1 MNKIK
6 AITIADD
13 ETYLRQ
19 KSSSIDISNDKS
31 LISDIAILDEYC
43 KNNGVL
49 AMAAIQLGIPK
60 RIIYLKNTNLE
71 IVQKMQTNSTNEE
84 EENHNEAKVLINPII
99 ISRQGLTEY
108 WENCASCL
116 NNCGLVLRPY
126 KIELEYEN
134 VNGEKKNATFE
145 GFESTVLSHEYDH
158 LDGILHIDIAEEIK
172 VMSKEERKI
181 WRQTHDYNVISM
193 NGDYEKLRQNYKSK
207 NKKENK
213 NN

>member
-19 KSSSIDISNDKS
+19 KSSSVDISNDKN
-31 LISDIAILDEYC
+31 LMSDIAILDEFC

-71 IVQKMQTNSTNEE
+71 IVQKMQTNSTTKE
-84 EENHNEAKVLINPII
+84 EENHNEAKILINPII

-134 VNGEKKNATFE
+134 TVGEKQTITFE

-172 VMSKEERKI
+172 VMPKEERKI
-181 WRQTHDYNVISM
+181 WRQTHDYNIIATD
-193 NGDYEKLRQNYKSK
+193 GDYEELRKKYKSK
-207 NKKENK
+207 TRKKIK
-213 NN
+213 K

>member
-1 MNKIK
+1 MNEKK

-13 ETYLRQ
+13 EEYLRQ
-19 KSSSIDISNDKS
+19 KSLPVNINNDKN
-31 LISDIAILDEYC
+31 LPNDIKILDQFC

-60 RIIYLKNTNLE
+60 RIIYLKNTDLE
-71 IVQKMQTNSTNEE
+71 IVKKMQTNNTTEE
-84 EENHNEAKVLINPII
+84 EENHNEAKILINPVI
-99 ISRQGLTEY
+99 ISREGLTEY

-116 NNCGLVLRPY
+116 NNCGRVLRPY

-134 VNGEKKNATFE
+134 IEGEKKNITFE

-172 VMSKEERKI
+172 VMPKEERKI
-181 WRQTHDYNVISM
+181 WRQTHDYNIISAIG
-193 NGDYEKLRQNYKSK
+193 NYEELRKKIKKL
-207 NKKENK
+207 KK
-213 NN
+213 